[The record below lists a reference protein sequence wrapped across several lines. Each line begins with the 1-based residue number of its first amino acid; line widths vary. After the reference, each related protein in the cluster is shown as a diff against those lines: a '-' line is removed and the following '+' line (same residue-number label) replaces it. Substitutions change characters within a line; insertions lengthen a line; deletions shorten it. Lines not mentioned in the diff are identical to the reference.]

1 MSTRR
6 FLALLPCALQDSL
19 AGLRSHTG
27 AVVCFAA
34 EEQQDM
40 LRAVSSTPTIRSPT
54 AKKFER
60 ELAKLRGSYTPS

>member
-1 MSTRR
+1 MLIESDSEHGHLSPT
-6 FLALLPCALQDSL
+6 LP

-27 AVVCFAA
+27 AVVCCAA

-40 LRAVSSTPTIRSPT
+40 LRAVSSAPTIRSPT